1 MWTMLAGIQ
10 ICVGLLIVSWALDGI
25 AKQMKRQNKL
35 REAELRARGVIVDT
49 REDDEQKA

>member
-10 ICVGLLIVSWALDGI
+10 IFAGLLIVSFSLDGI

-35 REAELRARGVIVDT
+35 REAELRARGVVVDT
-49 REDDEQKA
+49 TDDEGEKA